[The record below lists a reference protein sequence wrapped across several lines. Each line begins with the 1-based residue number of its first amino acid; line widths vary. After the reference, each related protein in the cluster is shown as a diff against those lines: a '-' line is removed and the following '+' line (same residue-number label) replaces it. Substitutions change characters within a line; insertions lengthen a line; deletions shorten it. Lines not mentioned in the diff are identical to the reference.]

1 MKIRVIRGKK
11 IIKRKFKFMLK
22 YKSIFTFLFSLIIC
36 SILTAQSV
44 KEVDICIYG
53 GSSAGVIAAY
63 TAKKMNKTVLL
74 IEPGNRLGGLSSGG
88 LGYTDIGNK
97 YAVTG
102 LALDFYRRLGKHYG
116 KFEQWIFEPSAAE
129 ATFKQYIK
137 EGNVDVLYQHQLADA
152 TKENGNITSITVQ
165 HATNNSK
172 QTIKAKVFIDCTYE
186 GDLMAKA
193 GVSYTVGR
201 EANSQYGETYNG
213 VQLRDKHQFLDGI
226 DPYKTPGKPESG
238 LLWGI
243 SPERVDAQGAGDK
256 KVQAYNFRICL
267 TSNPRNKIE
276 ITQPEGYDASKY
288 ELLLRVL
295 EKEPNRPFNLILKP
309 DIMPNQKTDINN
321 NGPFS
326 TDMIGMNYDYPEAD
340 YKRRAQIQKEHEL
353 YIKGLLYFIG
363 HDTRMPAHL
372 RNEMLKWGYPKDEY
386 VEYGNWS
393 PQMYVREARRMIGQY
408 VMTQANCE
416 GREVVKDGVGM
427 AAYTMDSHNCQR
439 IVIEK
444 DGMKMV
450 KNEGD
455 VQMGGFG
462 PYPIAYGAIVPKET
476 ECKNL
481 FVPVCLSATHIA
493 YGSIRMEPVFMVL
506 GQSSAVAA
514 SMAIDK
520 KTSVQG
526 IDVASLQA
534 TLKANPLVN
543 RSTPE
548 IFVDNDDKE
557 NTQITGDWTVVKFR
571 GYGPSLLTTNP
582 GQKASVRFTPTVDKE
597 GYYQV
602 YSYFL
607 PGYPSASKK
616 TVVTIFDGTS
626 QKKVPINLASVKVQG
641 QTSGEWINLGRY
653 KLPKGRKAHVT
664 ITTDEADGAV
674 VADALLFKPDF

>member
-74 IEPGNRLGGLSSGG
+74 IEPGNRLCGLSSGG

>member
-1 MKIRVIRGKK
+1 
-11 IIKRKFKFMLK
+11 MLK